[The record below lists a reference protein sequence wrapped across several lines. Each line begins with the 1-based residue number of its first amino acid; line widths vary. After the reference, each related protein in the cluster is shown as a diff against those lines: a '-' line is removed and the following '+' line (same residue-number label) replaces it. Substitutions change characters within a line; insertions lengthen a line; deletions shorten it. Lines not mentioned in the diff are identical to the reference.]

1 MNGNESGQHEEK
13 KSENWERDLLNRLS
27 FAALSEQRRARR
39 WGIFFK
45 LLISAYVLIAL
56 LIALRGPSD
65 EGSAR
70 FVDHTAMVEVNGLI
84 SDATRAN
91 ADVINEGLRNAYAN
105 KHVKGV
111 VLRINS
117 PGGSP
122 VQSDYVYREIVRL
135 RQEHPDIPVYAVIGD
150 IGASGAYY
158 IASAADDIYVNPSSI
173 VGSIGVL
180 MNGFG
185 FVDVMKKIGVE
196 RRLLTAGKNKGM
208 LDPFQPLKKG
218 DVKHIKTVLDDIH
231 REFIAAVKAGRGERL
246 GDDPQLYSGMF
257 WSGIK
262 SIELGL
268 ADEIGDLDYVARE
281 VIKAE
286 NIVDYTPQPDVF
298 KRFAD
303 RLGASMANVMVE
315 KMGFGA
321 DLIQ

>member
-1 MNGNESGQHEEK
+1 MSENETGNSGEQ

-27 FAALSEQRRARR
+27 FASLAEQRRARR
-39 WGIFFK
+39 WSIFFK
-45 LLISAYVLIAL
+45 LLISSYILIVLVMAM
-56 LIALRGPSD
+56 RGSSD
-65 EGSAR
+65 DGSAR
-70 FVDHTAMVEVNGLI
+70 FVDHTAIIEINGLI

-91 ADVINEGLRNAYAN
+91 ADTIIEGLRNAFAS
-105 KHVKGV
+105 KHTKGV

-122 VQSDYVYREIVRL
+122 VQADYVYREIVRMK
-135 RQEHPDIPVYAVIGD
+135 QEHPNIPVHAVIAD

-158 IASAADDIYVNPSSI
+158 IASAADNIYVNPSSI

-185 FVDVMKKIGVE
+185 FVDVMKKVGVE
-196 RRLLTAGKNKGM
+196 RRLLTSGEHKGM

-218 DVKHIKTVLDDIH
+218 DVKHVKSVLDDVH

-246 GDDPQLYSGMF
+246 GDDPNLYSGMF

-268 ADEIGDLDYVARE
+268 ADEIGDVDYVARE

-286 NIVDYTPQPDVF
+286 DVVDYTPQPDMF

-303 RLGASMANVMVE
+303 RIGASMANVMVE
-315 KMGFGA
+315 KMGINPIG
-321 DLIQ
+321 LQ

>member
-1 MNGNESGQHEEK
+1 MSENETGNSGEQ

-27 FAALSEQRRARR
+27 FASLAEQRRARR
-39 WGIFFK
+39 WSIFFK
-45 LLISAYVLIAL
+45 LLISSYILIVLVMAM
-56 LIALRGPSD
+56 RGSSD
-65 EGSAR
+65 DGSAR
-70 FVDHTAMVEVNGLI
+70 FIDHTAVIEINGLI

-91 ADVINEGLRNAYAN
+91 ANTIIEGLRNAFAS
-105 KHVKGV
+105 KHTKGV

-122 VQSDYVYREIVRL
+122 VQADYVYREIVRL
-135 RQEHPDIPVYAVIGD
+135 KQEHPNIPVHAVIAD

-158 IASAADDIYVNPSSI
+158 IASAADNIYVNPSSI

-185 FVDVMKKIGVE
+185 FVDVMKKVGVE
-196 RRLLTAGKNKGM
+196 RRLLTSGEHKGM

-218 DVKHIKTVLDDIH
+218 DVKHVKSVLDDVH

-246 GDDPQLYSGMF
+246 GDDPNLYSGMF

-268 ADEIGDLDYVARE
+268 ADEIGDVDYVARE

-286 NIVDYTPQPDVF
+286 DIVDYTPQPDMF

-303 RLGASMANVMVE
+303 RIGASMANVMVE
-315 KMGFGA
+315 KMGLEPGM
-321 DLIQ
+321 LQ